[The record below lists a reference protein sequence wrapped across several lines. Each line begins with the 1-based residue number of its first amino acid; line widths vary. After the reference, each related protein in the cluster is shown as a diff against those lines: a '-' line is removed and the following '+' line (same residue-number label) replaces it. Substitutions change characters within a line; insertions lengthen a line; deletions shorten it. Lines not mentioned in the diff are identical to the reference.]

1 MHIAKCAM
9 WYIILV
15 TAYTNFLLDAKG
27 LTAWRTVADITEFH
41 IDFLLVVSNDR

>member
-15 TAYTNFLLDAKG
+15 TAYTNFLLDATG

-41 IDFLLVVSNDR
+41 IDFSLVVSNDR